1 MSYNKRINLE
11 KISQT
16 KVKCLIDNLKV
27 FNGKC
32 LILPKAQVVI
42 QTDVSLKGWGAN
54 CAGVVKGGKWS
65 LSAKALLINRL
76 ELLAL
81 KNAVLTFTK
90 NKQLDCMYMQM
101 DNTAVLSYLLKI
113 GGTKNNSLI
122 KMIKEIWT
130 YLITNQITNIAEYHP
145 EKLSVRADWQS
156 RHSKDFSV

>member
-1 MSYNKRINLE
+1 M
-11 KISQT
+11 
-16 KVKCLIDNLKV
+16 IDNLKV
-27 FNGKC
+27 FNGKR

-54 CAGVVKGGKWS
+54 CTGVVKGGKWS

-76 ELLAL
+76 ELFAL

-156 RHSKDFSV
+156 LHSKDFSV

>member
-1 MSYNKRINLE
+1 
-11 KISQT
+11 
-16 KVKCLIDNLKV
+16 
-27 FNGKC
+27 
-32 LILPKAQVVI
+32 
-42 QTDVSLKGWGAN
+42 
-54 CAGVVKGGKWS
+54 
-65 LSAKALLINRL
+65 
-76 ELLAL
+76 
-81 KNAVLTFTK
+81 
-90 NKQLDCMYMQM
+90 MQM